1 MVTAIFIGGTAKSG
15 STITDR
21 LLATQPGV
29 LGLGEVDH
37 MLDDTKL
44 HHPRAAVY
52 GPVREL
58 DCSCGLQLQEC
69 PVWGPVMSP
78 ILVDATGTFDERYNF
93 LVTTCLASMEEHQ
106 DPIIVDSSKEPAV
119 LEKLVRYAA
128 QPDTL
133 ITDVRVVIIAR
144 NPRDWLV
151 SDDLRE
157 RSRGRKRNL
166 RIRLR
171 RLRKWEARYR
181 DLLALCNHH
190 GLTSVVVDLA
200 DIQEDPGPTIHALFE
215 ALGLKDRRLGPV
227 DLQNSTTHI
236 VWGSH
241 HRLKT
246 PSQDSVWRSKSER
259 KWIVWLLPWL
269 LSPQTR
275 RYSRELL
282 SRAVRVSPALHH
294 SGKASS

>member
-37 MLDDTKL
+37 MLDDAKL
-44 HHPRAAVY
+44 HHPRAAVS
-52 GPVREL
+52 GPVKEL
-58 DCSCGLQLQEC
+58 DCSCGLQPQEC
-69 PVWGPVMSP
+69 PVWWPVMGP
-78 ILVDATGTFDERYNF
+78 ILEDATGTFDERYNF
-93 LVTTCLASMEEHQ
+93 LVTTCLANMEAHE
-106 DPIIVDSSKEPAV
+106 DPVIVDSSKEPAV

-128 QPDTL
+128 QPAAL
-133 ITDVRVVIIAR
+133 ITDIRVVIIAR

-151 SDDLRE
+151 SDDLKE

-171 RLRKWEARYR
+171 RLRKWESRYR

-190 GLTSVVVDLA
+190 GLATVVVNLA
-200 DIQEDPGPTIHALFE
+200 DIQKNPGPTIHALFE
-215 ALGLKDRRLGPV
+215 AIGLKDRRLGPV
-227 DLQNSTTHI
+227 DLQHSTTHI

-241 HRLKT
+241 HRLKPESKKT
-246 PSQDSVWRSKSER
+246 VWVNSGNKNWAIS
-259 KWIVWLLPWL
+259 LLPWI
-269 LSPQTR
+269 LSPKVRKFSKVFFAQT
-275 RYSRELL
+275 
-282 SRAVRVSPALHH
+282 VQVPPAPRP
-294 SGKASS
+294 KR

>member
-58 DCSCGLQLQEC
+58 DCSCGRQLQEC

-78 ILVDATGTFDERYNF
+78 ILEDATGTFDERYNF

-151 SDDLRE
+151 SDDLKE

-171 RLRKWEARYR
+171 RLRKWEERYR
-181 DLLALCNHH
+181 DLLSLSDHH
-190 GLTSVVVDLA
+190 GLAMAVVDLA
-200 DIQEDPGPTIHALFE
+200 DIQKNPGPTLYTLLE
-215 ALGLKDRRLGPV
+215 AIGFQGRRLGPV
-227 DLQNSTTHI
+227 DLQHSTTHI

-246 PSQDSVWRSKSER
+246 PSQDRVWRSKSER
-259 KWIVWLLPWL
+259 KWAIWLLPWI
-269 LSPQTR
+269 LSPEVRKYSKILFSQTIQ
-275 RYSRELL
+275 
-282 SRAVRVSPALHH
+282 VPPAPR
-294 SGKASS
+294 KKR